1 MKNISKILFL
11 AFLSTFLLSCLTQ
24 KEKEENKSEITKILK
39 ANSFKFIAQQALPM
53 RMTAV
58 QLTSEYTLTVSP
70 DSINCF
76 LPYFGVATQAPYG
89 GTNNA
94 IEFITTDFT
103 YDKKS
108 NTDGSYEITIIPK
121 KTDKATRLYL
131 NISASGYASL
141 NVSSNYRDP
150 INFNGVIVKR

>member
-1 MKNISKILFL
+1 MKNISKMLFL
-11 AFLSTFLLSCLTQ
+11 AFISTFLLSCLTQ
-24 KEKEENKSEITKILK
+24 KEKEENKSQITKILK
-39 ANSFKFIAQQALPM
+39 ANNFKFIAQQALPM

-58 QLTSEYTLTVSP
+58 QLTSEYFLTVSP

-103 YDKKS
+103 YAKKS
-108 NTDGSYEITIIPK
+108 NANGSFEITIIPK
-121 KTDKATRLYL
+121 KTDKATKLFL
-131 NISASGYASL
+131 SISADGYANL
-141 NVSSNYRDP
+141 NVASNYRDP
-150 INFNGVIVKR
+150 INFYGVIEKR

>member
-1 MKNISKILFL
+1 MKNIFKILFL
-11 AFLSTFLLSCLTQ
+11 AFISTFLFSCLTQ
-24 KEKEENKSEITKILK
+24 KEKEENIYQITKILK
-39 ANSFKFIAQQALPM
+39 ANQFKFIAQQALPM
-53 RMTAV
+53 RMTPV
-58 QLTSEYTLTVSP
+58 QLTSEYTLTVTP

-94 IEFITTDFT
+94 IEFITTDFS
-103 YDKKS
+103 YNKKS

-121 KTDKATRLYL
+121 KTDKATKLYL
-131 NISASGYASL
+131 NISPSGYANV

-150 INFNGVIVKR
+150 INFTGVVVKR